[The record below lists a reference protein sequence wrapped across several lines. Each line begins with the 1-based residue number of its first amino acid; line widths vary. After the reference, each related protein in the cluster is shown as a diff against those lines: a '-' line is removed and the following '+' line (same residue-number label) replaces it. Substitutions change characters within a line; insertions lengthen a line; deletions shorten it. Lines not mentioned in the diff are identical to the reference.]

1 MNSSTSVTKFL
12 INSLP
17 SLDKKNDIESIPGR
31 PPSLNNPPSGCRFH
45 TRCPIAENKCKEVD
59 PEILDIH
66 DDHRVAC
73 HKVIK

>member
-1 MNSSTSVTKFL
+1 M
-12 INSLP
+12 P
-17 SLDKKNDIESIPGR
+17 SLDKNNDIESIPGR

-66 DDHRVAC
+66 GDHRVAC
-73 HKVIK
+73 HKVIN